1 MRVGLVLGAGG
12 VMGGAWLTGALE
24 ALAGETGWDPGS
36 AERIVGTSAGA
47 MIGGLLA
54 SGLPPWFMVAHSA
67 GERFDGLVSPD
78 GRAQADAERDAGAAF
93 RLGGLPGIG
102 PGSWRLAMR
111 TLRSPQRHTPAA
123 LLGGWLPRGS
133 VSTAPLRDTAR
144 RVVPE
149 GWVARDGVW
158 IVACDYETGRRV
170 PFGSPGA
177 PKADFADAIAA
188 SCSIPGFYQPVRIGD
203 RDYVDGGMYSP
214 SNLDLLRDAKLDLVI
229 CFNPTSSLDE
239 IPVTSPLQRM
249 AAAVR
254 GASGRRLGR
263 EAARVRAGGAE
274 VALLQPV
281 REDVQAMGP
290 NLMSGR
296 NRQKVIE
303 TAMRTVRERL
313 REPDVRA
320 TLAALRSGEPHKVTR
335 PAGPPSS
342 WPRLAPVSP

>member
-1 MRVGLVLGAGG
+1 MVLGAGG

-24 ALAGETGWDPGS
+24 ALASETDWDPGS

-67 GERFDGLVSPD
+67 GERFDGVAGPD
-78 GRAQADAERDAGAAF
+78 GRPQEEAQRDAGAAF
-93 RLGGLPGIG
+93 RLGGLPGFG

-111 TLRSPQRHTPAA
+111 TLRNPQRHTPAA
-123 LLGGWLPRGS
+123 LFSGWLPRGS
-133 VSTAPLRDTAR
+133 VSTEPLRDTVR

-149 GWVARDGVW
+149 GWVQRDGVW
-158 IVACDYETGRRV
+158 IVACDYQTGRRV
-170 PFGSPGA
+170 AFGRRGA

-188 SCSIPGFYQPVRIGD
+188 SCSIPGFYQPVRIGG

-214 SNLDLLRDAKLDLVI
+214 SNLDLLRDAGLDLVV
-229 CFNPTSSLDE
+229 CLNPTSSLDE

-263 EAARVRAGGAE
+263 EAARLRTAGTE
-274 VALLQPV
+274 VLLLQPV
-281 REDVQAMGP
+281 REDVEAMGP

-313 REPDVRA
+313 ADPEAR
-320 TLAALRSGEPHKVTR
+320 AALAGLPSGAPHKVAR

-342 WPRLAPVSP
+342 WPELVPVRP